1 MKKYLFLVAA
11 AALSLCSCK
20 STITHTATT
29 LGVDSEIV
37 NRSSADLEVSSHK
50 ITYTFKPTKAHNRA
64 GEKGVIRA
72 AVAKAL
78 EANGNADVLVAPQY
92 EVKKSFTGV
101 KYVTVKGYPATYK
114 NVHNTTLKEAEVVN
128 VLNGGTVIVK

>member
-1 MKKYLFLVAA
+1 MKKSLFLVAA

-20 STITHTATT
+20 TTISHTATT
-29 LGVDSEIV
+29 MGVDSEII
-37 NRSSADLEVSSHK
+37 NRSSADLVVSPNK
-50 ITYTFKPTKAHNRA
+50 ITYTFNPSKAYQRE

-101 KYVTVKGYPATYK
+101 KYVIVKGYPATYK